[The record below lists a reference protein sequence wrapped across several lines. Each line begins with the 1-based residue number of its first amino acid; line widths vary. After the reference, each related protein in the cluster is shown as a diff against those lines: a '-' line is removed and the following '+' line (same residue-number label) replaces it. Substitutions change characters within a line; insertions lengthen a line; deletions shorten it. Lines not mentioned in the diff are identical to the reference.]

1 MNREK
6 TDGKREKLHILQVHN
21 YYTIPGGEDQVVKS
35 EGELLREHGHKVW
48 LYERKN
54 KELSRMSGRKKL
66 CLPFTTVFSMKTYR

>member
-35 EGELLREHGHKVW
+35 EGELLREHG
-48 LYERKN
+48 YA
-54 KELSRMSGRKKL
+54 
-66 CLPFTTVFSMKTYR
+66 CLLQLFFL